1 MIADTKRKKMLV
13 LVSPG
18 GTAMYRDV
26 AETCAALRDEYEIMV
41 LASPEERQRFKLEG
55 LTYVRWRPAG
65 FIGMGISIAK
75 LRRISQRFV
84 PDVVH
89 AHGFPAASVAL
100 GTFPASLAAR
110 TVVTFHDPQRDK
122 ELPKKLVER
131 RFPAYLARA
140 AAVVATY
147 PSLARALGNR
157 LGLPPDTFSVIPH
170 GVSLPAR
177 SGDMP
182 YARPARRSGPL
193 VGWLGSLAA
202 DRAWET
208 AIDGFKAVRERYPDA
223 RLEIGGTGRARQ
235 FIAAHVRYQKLTD
248 AVTFRG
254 DISAAELFAAIDML
268 VVPISRDAQPHP
280 PLEALVAGMPLVA
293 GNAGA
298 LADAVGDMK
307 TGWLVDDDPDG
318 IAAGVADAWE
328 RIDEAWSGASAQRG
342 MAAERYSREAVLAR
356 YRRIF
361 EQAMSQ
367 NESAQV

>member
-1 MIADTKRKKMLV
+1 MMSSTTRKKMLV

-26 AETCAALRDEYEIMV
+26 AEMCAALRDEYEIMV
-41 LASPEERQRFKLEG
+41 LASPEERQRFMIDG
-55 LTYVRWRPAG
+55 IAYTRWRPAG
-65 FIGMGISIAK
+65 FIGMGISVSR
-75 LRRISQRFV
+75 LRRIAQRFE

-100 GTFPASLAAR
+100 GTFPAELAAR

-147 PSLARALGNR
+147 PSLARTLGTR
-157 LGLPPDTFSVIPH
+157 LGVPPDTFTIIPH
-170 GVSLPAR
+170 GVPLPVR
-177 SGDMP
+177 GSGAP
-182 YARPARRSGPL
+182 LARPALRSGPL

-208 AIDGFKAVRERYPDA
+208 AIDGFKAVLARYPDA

-235 FIAAHVRYQKLTD
+235 FIAAHVRHQKLTG

-254 DISAAELFAAIDML
+254 DIEAAELFTGIDVL

-280 PLEALVAGMPLVA
+280 PLEALVAGVPLVA

-298 LADAVGDMK
+298 LADAVGDMP

-328 RIDEAWSGASAQRG
+328 KIDEAWLGANEQRG
-342 MAAERYSREAVLAR
+342 VAAERYSRDAVLAR
-356 YRRIF
+356 YRKIYER
-361 EQAMSQ
+361 AM
-367 NESAQV
+367 VTR